1 MTMFQVA
8 PFSSQA
14 HVIIQ
19 ITDTH
24 LLEDPQHEFVGINPE
39 QSFHQVIAHIRAHYP
54 KIDAI
59 IHTGDLAQTPTA
71 VTYARYLDYM
81 QTLGIP
87 FFHVPGNHDDP
98 AHFPFHASSSQD
110 ISIVAM
116 GQWHLVL
123 LNSAVVGKVDG
134 WISDHQLMQ
143 LQQHLQQHSS
153 VSTILACH
161 HHPFEMQSKW
171 IDQHKLKNT
180 ATLLDVIHAHPQV
193 KAVLCGHVH
202 QESSHRWEHVEFLS
216 SPSTSVQ
223 FKPRSDDFAFDALP
237 SGYRVL
243 KLQANGEFE
252 SHIHR
257 IEKMLQNINTEISG
271 Y

>member
-1 MTMFQVA
+1 MFQVA

-87 FFHVPGNHDDP
+87 FFMCQAITTILHIFPSCIVTARYQYCGDGPMASGALEQCCGGESRWLDQRTSVNATAATSSTAPECVHD
-98 AHFPFHASSSQD
+98 FGVSSSP
-110 ISIVAM
+110 I
-116 GQWHLVL
+116 
-123 LNSAVVGKVDG
+123 
-134 WISDHQLMQ
+134 
-143 LQQHLQQHSS
+143 
-153 VSTILACH
+153 
-161 HHPFEMQSKW
+161 
-171 IDQHKLKNT
+171 
-180 ATLLDVIHAHPQV
+180 
-193 KAVLCGHVH
+193 
-202 QESSHRWEHVEFLS
+202 
-216 SPSTSVQ
+216 
-223 FKPRSDDFAFDALP
+223 
-237 SGYRVL
+237 
-243 KLQANGEFE
+243 
-252 SHIHR
+252 
-257 IEKMLQNINTEISG
+257 
-271 Y
+271 